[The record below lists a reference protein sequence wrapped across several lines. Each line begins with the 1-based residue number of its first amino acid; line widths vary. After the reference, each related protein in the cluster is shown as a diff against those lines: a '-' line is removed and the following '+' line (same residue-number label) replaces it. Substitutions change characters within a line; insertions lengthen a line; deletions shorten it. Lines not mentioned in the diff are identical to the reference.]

1 MSECVKYRSLLTGRI
16 TTTSIDESKEECI
29 QYANDRSSTLIKEPP
44 MENRMPYNT
53 MIGTRNEN
61 NRRHVS
67 SDGNGYLRPRLGGR
81 KGERNRSNEVR
92 RINKKRQRESYTTR
106 TQLSHKG
113 NRILP
118 KRMSNTGIT
127 KITTFQS
134 TPTGTPRRASVQSS
148 RPMSGVHNH
157 PSPGRTRKTKIVTKT
172 EANRRNRKNRMMGDN

>member
-81 KGERNRSNEVR
+81 KGEIEGEREFKRELLETELEA
-92 RINKKRQRESYTTR
+92 KKDIAGMGGSPLYKATVEKYLELGGRMNDLLWDVKKDRL
-106 TQLSHKG
+106 QL
-113 NRILP
+113 
-118 KRMSNTGIT
+118 
-127 KITTFQS
+127 QS
-134 TPTGTPRRASVQSS
+134 G
-148 RPMSGVHNH
+148 G
-157 PSPGRTRKTKIVTKT
+157 K
-172 EANRRNRKNRMMGDN
+172 

>member
-81 KGERNRSNEVR
+81 KGDRKACHPRERSGG
-92 RINKKRQRESYTTR
+92 RE
-106 TQLSHKG
+106 G
-113 NRILP
+113 NYR
-118 KRMSNTGIT
+118 G
-127 KITTFQS
+127 
-134 TPTGTPRRASVQSS
+134 SS
-148 RPMSGVHNH
+148 CREG
-157 PSPGRTRKTKIVTKT
+157 GRK
-172 EANRRNRKNRMMGDN
+172 ACYCC